1 MKKVINIVV
10 SVGFVIFFSCC
21 LFYCMVAGAESSS
34 GALGYVIMAAILAV
48 NISLLLCIGFHYI
61 QKLKKQLKELKEKEN
76 MF

>member
-34 GALGYVIMAAILAV
+34 SALGYVIRAAILAV
-48 NISLLLCIGFHYI
+48 SISLLLCIGFHYI

>member
-21 LFYCMVAGAESSS
+21 LFYCMVAGAENGS

-48 NISLLLCIGFHYI
+48 SISLLLCIGFHYI